1 MLDTRRRLASL
12 AGMAVALA
20 ATPITPAA
28 AQTKW
33 DFYGFTGVTHPISVR
48 FKTFADEVK
57 AATGGKLE
65 IVFRPAGELPFRATE
80 VVKATAAGQVQL
92 AAAYQ
97 GFISGELP
105 TTSMA
110 SLPFLVRTPEELEK
124 AYPIIEKYNTPVFAK
139 RGVKVL
145 FWHTWPVQ
153 NIYGKG
159 TPIKT
164 IDDFKGRKIRS
175 TDGKQAEM
183 LKQLGAASVNLTTP
197 EVPVAMERG
206 VAEGFLTAGFNV
218 IGAKWYEFTQWGWM
232 GDVHMGG
239 PEYVI
244 MNIAAYD
251 KLDAAVKAKLDEV
264 AKAYGPKMRAQ
275 NLGDEK
281 GAQEELKSKHKI
293 ELFVPPKAQVDELTN
308 RMKPYWESWAKQ
320 HGPEAEAQLKEIRAA
335 LGK

>member
-1 MLDTRRRLASL
+1 MRRPVSGFVATLGLA
-12 AGMAVALA
+12 ALA
-20 ATPITPAA
+20 LGAVPAK

-48 FKTFADEVK
+48 FKMFCEEVK
-57 AATGGKLE
+57 KATDGKLD
-65 IVFRPAGELPFRATE
+65 IIFRPAGELPFRATE
-80 VVKATAAGQVQL
+80 VVKATSSGQVQV

-105 TTSMA
+105 ITSIA
-110 SLPFLVRTPEELEK
+110 SLPFLVRSGEELEK
-124 AYPIIEKYNTPVFAK
+124 AYPIIEKYTKPVFAK
-139 RGVKVL
+139 RGVKAL

-159 TPIKT
+159 KPIKS
-164 IDDFKGRKIRS
+164 IEDFKGRKIRS

-183 LKQLGAASVNLTTP
+183 LKQLGASSVNLTTP
-197 EVPVAMERG
+197 EVPVAIERG
-206 VAEGFLTAGFNV
+206 VADGFLTAGFNV
-218 IGAKWYEFTQWGWM
+218 VGAKWYEFTEWGWM

-244 MNIAAYD
+244 ANIAAYE
-251 KLDAAVKAKLDEV
+251 KLPADVRKKLDEV
-264 AKAYGPKMRAQ
+264 STSFGPKMRAM

-281 GAQEELKSKHKI
+281 GALEALKTKHNVA
-293 ELFVPPKAQVDELTN
+293 LYTPPKEQVDELTK
-308 RMKPYWESWAKQ
+308 RMQPYWESWAKQ
-320 HGPEAEAQLKEIRAA
+320 HGPDVVALLKEIREA